1 MTIVRF
7 LIGSALLFVGS
18 MIMLSGAITVVGL
31 PIGLAILAVGL
42 ELMLSPGNRSS
53 RRTTKLG
60 EESRSPGGGG

>member
-1 MTIVRF
+1 
-7 LIGSALLFVGS
+7 VGS